1 MTDVHAAPSHA
12 VSPNGSGSAPLTL
25 EALERA
31 VAAHNVDT
39 VVLALVDMEGRLV
52 GKRLTAHHFLEST
65 VGHGAE
71 FCEYVLATDVD
82 MSPQQGYGLAGWNR
96 GFGDFMI
103 KADPSTLRLTPW
115 QPGTAL
121 LLGDA
126 VRENGDPIQVSP
138 RQMLRKQLER
148 VAARGMSAM
157 VGTEL
162 EFMIF
167 RGSYRDAWESGY
179 RDLVKATPYSVD
191 YALLD
196 TTNVE
201 PLIRRI
207 RNSMEEAGMHVESS
221 KGECNLGQHEI
232 NFRYGSA
239 LDVCDD
245 HAIYKFGS
253 KEIAAQEGFA
263 ITFMAKFD
271 QREGSSCHVH
281 LSLAGADGANLFPSD
296 QQLFERF
303 LAGQLACL
311 RELTLLF
318 APQINSY
325 KRYVPGL
332 FAPTAVAW
340 GRDNRTCS
348 MRVIGHGPG
357 LHIENRLPGADVN
370 PHLAVAAMIA
380 AGLHGIDQELP
391 LEPATAGSAYDGTD
405 THPHVPS
412 TMREARDLF
421 NASDVAR
428 QAFGD
433 DVVDHYVHRADIEIS
448 AFDAA
453 ITDWER
459 YRGFERL

>member
-1 MTDVHAAPSHA
+1 MTEVHAVPAA
-12 VSPNGSGSAPLTL
+12 VNSNGAASGPLTL

-31 VAAHNVDT
+31 VAARTVDT
-39 VVLALVDMEGRLV
+39 VVIALADMEGRLV
-52 GKRLTAHHFLEST
+52 GKRSTARHFLEST
-65 VGHGAE
+65 VAHGAE

-82 MSPQQGYGLAGWNR
+82 MSPQQGYGLAGWDR

-103 KADPSTLRLTPW
+103 KPDLSTLRLLPW
-115 QPGTAL
+115 QQGTAL
-121 LLGDA
+121 VLGDP
-126 VRENGDPIQVSP
+126 VRENGDPIAVSP
-138 RQMLRKQLER
+138 RQILRRQLER
-148 VAARGMSAM
+148 LAALGLKAQ

-179 RDLVKATPYSVD
+179 RELTKATAYSVD

-196 TTNVE
+196 TTNIE

-207 RNSMEEAGMHVESS
+207 RNSMEGAGMNVESS

-232 NFRYGSA
+232 NFRYGPA
-239 LDVCDD
+239 VGVCDD
-245 HAIYKFGS
+245 HSIYKFGS
-253 KEIAAQEGFA
+253 KEIAAQEGMA

-281 LSLAGADGANLFPSD
+281 LSLASADGSNVFAANQALFD
-296 QQLFERF
+296 QF

-325 KRYVPGL
+325 KRYVPGM

-348 MRVIGHGPG
+348 MRVLGHGAG

-370 PHLAVAAMIA
+370 PYLAVAAMIA
-380 AGLHGIDQELP
+380 AGLHGVESSLP
-391 LEPATAGSAYDGTD
+391 LEPATAGSAYEGS
-405 THPHVPS
+405 HPRVPS
-412 TMREARDLF
+412 TMREARELF
-421 NASDVAR
+421 ASSSFAR

-433 DVVDHYVHRADIEIS
+433 DVVDHYTHRADIELT

-459 YRGFERL
+459 FRGFERL

>member
-1 MTDVHAAPSHA
+1 MTDVHTVP
-12 VSPNGSGSAPLTL
+12 VTTGVNGSGSAPLTL

-31 VAAHNVDT
+31 VAARTIDT
-39 VVLALVDMEGRLV
+39 VILALVDMEGRLV
-52 GKRLTAHHFLEST
+52 GKRLTARHFLEST

-71 FCEYVLATDVD
+71 SCEYLLATDVD

-96 GFGDFMI
+96 GFGDFEL
-103 KADPSTLRLTPW
+103 KADLSTLRGVPW
-115 QPGTAL
+115 QQGTAL
-121 LLGDA
+121 VLADA
-126 VRENGDPIQVSP
+126 FREGGAPIAVSP
-138 RQMLRKQLER
+138 RQILRAQMDRLAKLGFT
-148 VAARGMSAM
+148 AN

-167 RGSYRDAWESGY
+167 KSTYRDAWESGY
-179 RDLVKATPYSVD
+179 RNLTKATTYSVD

-196 TTNVE
+196 TTAIE
-201 PLIRRI
+201 PLVRRI
-207 RNSMEEAGMHVESS
+207 RTSMEGAGMNVESS

-232 NFRYGSA
+232 NFRYGPA
-239 LDVCDD
+239 LGVCDD
-245 HAIYKFGS
+245 HSIYKFGA
-253 KEIAAQEGFA
+253 KEIAAQEGVA

-281 LSLAGADGANLFPSD
+281 LSLAATDGSNSFAADPTLFD
-296 QQLFERF
+296 RF

-311 RELTLLF
+311 RELTLPF

-325 KRYVPGL
+325 KRYVPGM

-348 MRVIGHGPG
+348 MRVIGHGSG

-370 PHLAVAAMIA
+370 PYLAVAAMIA
-380 AGLHGIDQELP
+380 AGLHGVEGNLN
-391 LEPATAGSAYDGTD
+391 LEPATKGSAYEGS
-405 THPHVPS
+405 HPRVPS

-421 NASDVAR
+421 AASRVAR
-428 QAFGD
+428 AAFGD
-433 DVVDHYVHRADIEIS
+433 EVVDHYVHRADIEVA
-448 AFDAA
+448 AFESA